1 MIHIAWPWIFIL
13 LPLPWLVWR
22 LVPPA
27 ASQGPPALYAPFVL
41 DIAEHAGIT
50 EKPGRRRLRAVLLSL
65 IWIMLLC
72 SASRPQWL
80 GEPVEL
86 AETGRSLMLAVDVSG
101 SMETPDLDLE
111 GSRGSRL
118 DVVKQVA
125 GQFLKH
131 RTGDRLGL
139 ILFGTR
145 AYLQAPLTFDR
156 KTVSKLLSEA
166 QIGIAGKQTAIGDA
180 IGLAVKRLRDSGDRQ
195 AVLILITD
203 GANTAGAVSPRKAAE
218 LAAQAGIKIYTI
230 GVGARRIQVR
240 DFFGTRTVN
249 PSQDL
254 DEDTLKYI
262 AKITGGKYFRATD
275 KKSLE
280 DIYRELDRLEPVKAG
295 STVVRPVTS
304 LFYWPLGVAFMI
316 TLLWVMIHA
325 LIHSG
330 IVSAAADM
338 FSRGERP

>member
-22 LVPPA
+22 FVPPA

-41 DIAEHAGIT
+41 DIAEHAGIK
-50 EKPGRRRLRAVLLSL
+50 EKQGGRRIRAAALCL
-65 IWIMLLC
+65 IWILLLC
-72 SASRPQWL
+72 AASRPQWL

-86 AETGRSLMLAVDVSG
+86 PETGRSLMLAVDVSG

-125 GQFLKH
+125 GQFLKR

-156 KTVSKLLSEA
+156 KTVARLLDEA

-180 IGLAVKRLRDSGDRQ
+180 IGLAVKRLRKASGSE

-203 GANTAGAVSPRKAAE
+203 GANTAGSVTPRKAAD
-218 LAAQAGIKIYTI
+218 LAAQAGIRIYTI
-230 GVGARRIQVR
+230 GVGARQIQVR

-249 PSQDL
+249 PSADL

-262 AKITGGKYFRATD
+262 ARVTHGKYFRATD

-280 DIYRELDRLEPVKAG
+280 AIYSDLDRLEPVKAG
-295 STVVRPVTS
+295 SRVVRPVTS
-304 LFYWPLGVAFMI
+304 LFYWPLGAAFCLS
-316 TLLWVMIHA
+316 LLWAA
-325 LIHSG
+325 LYVLGRAG
-330 IVSAAADM
+330 ILSVFRRKRA
-338 FSRGERP
+338 